1 MKRRSWIVAL
11 LLAVAVS
18 GSVAWYF
25 ASPWYTLGAMRSA
38 ARAGDGDALA
48 AYVDFSA
55 LRRDLKVKLR
65 ARMVAEAKARS
76 GLGALGM
83 ALGAAMVGPAVD
95 EMVTPATI
103 RAAFAARRDE
113 AAAAG
118 ASPSTEAAQRPPRH
132 VVIRRQGL
140 STFLAVSREHPDS
153 GLVFT
158 RHGLG
163 WRLSGI
169 LLSPT
174 PDSALR

>member
-1 MKRRSWIVAL
+1 
-11 LLAVAVS
+11 
-18 GSVAWYF
+18 
-25 ASPWYTLGAMRSA
+25 
-38 ARAGDGDALA
+38 
-48 AYVDFSA
+48 
-55 LRRDLKVKLR
+55 
-65 ARMVAEAKARS
+65 
-76 GLGALGM
+76 
-83 ALGAAMVGPAVD
+83 LGAAMVGPAVD

-103 RAAFAARRDE
+103 RAAFAGRHDE

-118 ASPSTEAAQRPPRH
+118 ASSSPEATLRPPRH

-169 LLSPT
+169 LLPPAPNSP
-174 PDSALR
+174 LR